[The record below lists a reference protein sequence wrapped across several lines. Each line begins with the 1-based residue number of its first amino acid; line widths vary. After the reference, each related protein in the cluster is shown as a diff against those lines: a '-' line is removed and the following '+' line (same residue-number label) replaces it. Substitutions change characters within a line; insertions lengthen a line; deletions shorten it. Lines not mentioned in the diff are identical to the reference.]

1 MVWQRA
7 GSVTVQTNSNTVTG
21 VGVDFAASSRNG
33 DSFIGPDGF
42 TYEVGNVASATVI
55 SIVPAY
61 KGPSVSGGAYAIM
74 PVQGYD
80 KMLSDA
86 FNNLNNQF
94 GPKLAALGTTGN
106 YDILPVSKGGTGRT
120 TIGTSITA
128 DIATSLSDTTPGRL
142 LPVGYGGLGAKDNM
156 PYLGDVNPDDYRA
169 GGEYLGNF
177 LILGTRKVGVLIVH
191 PGSNATFAGQEFLA
205 LDEDSK
211 YFRTQSLS
219 SWRAWKKLP
228 GAGANTDITS
238 LSGLTTAISVSQ
250 GGTGGKTQADAR
262 AGLGL
267 GSAAT
272 ATVGSAVGN
281 VMAVGAGGLL
291 GVAIG
296 IPQGTALSLVQKTQF
311 STTSSNADVP
321 AAAPYSTLI
330 TIKYPEGFRQSELAA
345 NILDGSLYSRVT
357 LANGATTPW
366 RKIYDDTNTT
376 RAADGTLKAI

>member
-1 MVWQRA
+1 
-7 GSVTVQTNSNTVTG
+7 
-21 VGVDFAASSRNG
+21 
-33 DSFIGPDGF
+33 
-42 TYEVGNVASATVI
+42 
-55 SIVPAY
+55 
-61 KGPSVSGGAYAIM
+61 
-74 PVQGYD
+74 
-80 KMLSDA
+80 
-86 FNNLNNQF
+86 
-94 GPKLAALGTTGN
+94 
-106 YDILPVSKGGTGRT
+106 
-120 TIGTSITA
+120 
-128 DIATSLSDTTPGRL
+128 
-142 LPVGYGGLGAKDNM
+142 
-156 PYLGDVNPDDYRA
+156 
-169 GGEYLGNF
+169 
-177 LILGTRKVGVLIVH
+177 
-191 PGSNATFAGQEFLA
+191 
-205 LDEDSK
+205 
-211 YFRTQSLS
+211 
-219 SWRAWKKLP
+219 WRAWKKLS

-238 LSGLTTAISVSQ
+238 LSGLTTALSVSQ

-272 ATVGSAVGN
+272 ATVGTSVGN